1 MSYRSSMIVSIIHI
15 RGLLMLLKYFR
26 FPILVTFMSI
36 FRHLNNSINQS
47 NYKKNETDIPQA
59 SPNGSDT
66 KTINQ
71 YTHKDRVV
79 EKVVAAYDPSESC
92 CQIELLRTQIPSNCV
107 GMTYFPLWAQRMRL
121 SRSFGPWYSSLSI
134 CLIKVNI
141 SSERV
146 L

>member
-1 MSYRSSMIVSIIHI
+1 MCLAHASQILS
-15 RGLLMLLKYFR
+15 
-26 FPILVTFMSI
+26 FPILVTVMSI
-36 FRHLNNSINQS
+36 FRHLNNSINRS

-66 KTINQ
+66 KTNNQ
-71 YTHKDRVV
+71 DTHKDRVV
-79 EKVVAAYDPSESC
+79 ERIVAVYDPSESC
-92 CQIELLRTQIPSNCV
+92 CQIKPLRTQIQSNHV

-121 SRSFGPWYSSLSI
+121 SRSFGPWYSSSSV
-134 CLIKVNI
+134 CLIKANI